1 MADVSALD
9 FVRQRAQP
17 VPAGRRAE
25 LLALPGFGDIY
36 SDHMVTVRWH
46 AEQGWHDATVG
57 PLAAFSLH
65 PATMALHY
73 GQTVFEGLKAFW
85 RPDGQRVLFRPAD
98 HARRFT
104 RSTRRMAMPTL
115 PEDDFVLENVAFRA
129 LWVKVEDASAA

>member
-1 MADVSALD
+1 MADVAPLE
-9 FVRQRAQP
+9 FTWQRAQP
-17 VPAGRRAE
+17 VPAERRAE

-46 AEQGWHDATVG
+46 AELGWHDARVG

-85 RPDGQRVLFRPAD
+85 RRCSAK
-98 HARRFT
+98 
-104 RSTRRMAMPTL
+104 PT
-115 PEDDFVLENVAFRA
+115 PKAYWPR
-129 LWVKVEDASAA
+129 